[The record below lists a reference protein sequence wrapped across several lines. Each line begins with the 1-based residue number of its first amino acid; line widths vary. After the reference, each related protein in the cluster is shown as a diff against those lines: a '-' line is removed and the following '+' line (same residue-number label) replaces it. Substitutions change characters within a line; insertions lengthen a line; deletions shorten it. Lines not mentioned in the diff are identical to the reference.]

1 MMMFTKNN
9 ALNTAKDEVMKP
21 LPPGDQNPVQ
31 QPLSLYNIILLTSPT
46 PPPPQLGVAQE
57 EEENEFNGQP
67 LSQPE
72 SPPVIATHFE
82 LWELHQRLKGLIAH
96 HPKIPEFAG
105 LFESWGRSS
114 QDSIH
119 NDAER
124 FEQAV
129 ISDIL
134 KSGIA
139 KRDITKTVVDE
150 AVKEALNDVEK
161 CLTPAVENGVT
172 DTVTTGIMSALAKLQ
187 LHIIVKLTMAR
198 PVPWMTMYSK
208 PASLN

>member
-1 MMMFTKNN
+1 MNCNSYSISRLTE
-9 ALNTAKDEVMKP
+9 LVM
-21 LPPGDQNPVQ
+21 G
-31 QPLSLYNIILLTSPT
+31 
-46 PPPPQLGVAQE
+46 
-57 EEENEFNGQP
+57 
-67 LSQPE
+67 
-72 SPPVIATHFE
+72 
-82 LWELHQRLKGLIAH
+82 
-96 HPKIPEFAG
+96 
-105 LFESWGRSS
+105 
-114 QDSIH
+114 
-119 NDAER
+119 
-124 FEQAV
+124 QAV